1 MFWRQ
6 QSSYNNTYQARF
18 QFIIKFKLKLDIMES
33 RCAGRFSNQTD
44 NMDMTDNANTIS
56 RWTLEVTDEVLGH
69 DQALT
74 ERRHQNGDALAWI
87 NKIWGAEL

>member
-1 MFWRQ
+1 LE
-6 QSSYNNTYQARF
+6 
-18 QFIIKFKLKLDIMES
+18 KLSAFLPFAGLLAVPS

-74 ERRHQNGDALAWI
+74 ERRHQNGDALA
-87 NKIWGAEL
+87 